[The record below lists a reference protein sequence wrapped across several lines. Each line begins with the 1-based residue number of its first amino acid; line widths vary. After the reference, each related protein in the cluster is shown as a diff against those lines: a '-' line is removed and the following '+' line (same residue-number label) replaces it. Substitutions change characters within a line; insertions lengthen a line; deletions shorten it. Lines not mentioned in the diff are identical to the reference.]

1 MSDPR
6 LEQFARAQLEYQRD
20 VSRVLHDALKG
31 KFKLFR
37 GRDASGGEIPVQR
50 VRLGFDELSIRFH
63 DAAVRAIVQQWCAA
77 QPRTAL
83 SFLSSPSSPRD
94 PWWKSMNASSTVY
107 SLHELVHESPDDC
120 GDRRYAWGGL
130 HYLVAS
136 SCQRDEFFSMV
147 VLFLQSGEAL
157 PTAGPREVSGFD
169 MWTPQ
174 TRGQWE
180 ALNREWTAMFRSAL
194 ADPAS
199 ALCMFH
205 LKMSRCAAGPPRC
218 PYAHIGARESP
229 PRAAPPGNPVAWS
242 GYQPAPGHG
251 IMAPRSSSASRPASG
266 RAPSPTRAPAT
277 RSSWRPDPV
286 EIARVRAAAMQSRR
300 EFAREPQLPPGTRLA
315 MVGGARPLDAVVL
328 RWNAPGRGRP
338 SDPTA
343 KDLATY
349 TLRSLAAYESY
360 DMAARMA
367 GAAESWDEACEDVH
381 DPKSWKILGT
391 PHADPPSSAGGGSLF
406 SAATGEVLP
415 GHGVAG
421 EQGDATVGP
430 SGGDASVGPSCGDA
444 SVGPSGGDASVG
456 VSAPDPRGRNSGSTS
471 RGRKGRGSLGPGG
484 PPYPRTWEL
493 CLQGPEWA
501 STVLDEA
508 RLMRCYLHARELCH
522 ECGQDHRPLNDLQRR
537 SNAGEAWSDGD
548 AAEAVRHNERA
559 QEVEHAAMVQ
569 QALDEGVSRVV
580 LGTPEAQRLYEES
593 AGYREELRERLISA
607 TREAVRE
614 RRRQQC
620 GDPPSGGASRS
631 EEQSMTEAASF
642 KDNGNA
648 LLKKKRYHEAF
659 KAYSE
664 GISAIQRPL
673 GEGAGGSTATPS
685 GSVEKQAL
693 LAALFANRAQSS
705 IHLADLAVT
714 AAAGML
720 HLSKAQ
726 SDYMVLWSNPNFS
739 HDRLPS
745 ALVKKVLFRKELCD
759 RRLQELQM
767 SLDAEEEAQ
776 QRQGA
781 AEEEAQHQ
789 RAVEEEAQRQRAA
802 EEEAQR
808 QRAAEEEAQ
817 RQRAAEVEAQQQQQ
831 GQQNRTLESETMGC
845 RGEEADAQAA
855 GAASEPEVEE
865 EEGGLVVSGKKLRE
879 DTGAANAE
887 DDESHCPVCLEAW
900 LGQLSDKPVV
910 ALRCPGGFHAICLE
924 CFQAHR
930 MQSNYSRVY
939 EYSPDAQSE
948 FTPVFKCCTCNRE
961 VSEEAERSI
970 AAQMLAQIRF
980 EDEARADNLEDTAF
994 RLYMED
1000 SPDVVHNLLLHHC
1013 GDLTLAENAL
1023 RDMAAV
1029 RVVRPNAPDLRLERE
1044 ASQLTSEQKEANF
1057 QKARWK
1063 QKELGQELARLKQ
1076 MAGTAQGGAV
1086 AITEDQIRACEN
1098 RYAMASEEARRRVL
1112 QLNNPAADASAAG
1125 RAPSDAIH
1133 GLHTLDF
1140 HGQKVKDVEKLIAES
1155 VIPLIQVLKR
1165 MAIITGRGRNN
1176 ATGTC
1181 PLKIA
1186 VDKAITKNPMLRKEI
1201 VEGNPGALIIV
1212 LRE

>member
-174 TRGQWE
+174 TR
-180 ALNREWTAMFRSAL
+180 
-194 ADPAS
+194 
-199 ALCMFH
+199 
-205 LKMSRCAAGPPRC
+205 
-218 PYAHIGARESP
+218 
-229 PRAAPPGNPVAWS
+229 
-242 GYQPAPGHG
+242 
-251 IMAPRSSSASRPASG
+251 
-266 RAPSPTRAPAT
+266 
-277 RSSWRPDPV
+277 
-286 EIARVRAAAMQSRR
+286 AMQSRR

-406 SAATGEVLP
+406 SAATGE
-415 GHGVAG
+415 
-421 EQGDATVGP
+421 
-430 SGGDASVGPSCGDA
+430 
-444 SVGPSGGDASVG
+444 
-456 VSAPDPRGRNSGSTS
+456 
-471 RGRKGRGSLGPGG
+471 
-484 PPYPRTWEL
+484 
-493 CLQGPEWA
+493 GPEWA